1 MTKTKH
7 FFKSLIMLPIIGFLC
22 GGSGRPVDNNENT
35 IKTKIYDSETLNLN
49 TTSDNISAVTEETNN
64 DLVVSM
70 LSFTST
76 NVTQSI
82 QFRVEINDDVSDA
95 NYYIG
100 YYEEG
105 NRYPAYLEYD
115 VKDQKGNTKRLQTEI
130 VQKANHGIGGSLGNQ
145 LFSSYCDIEVPYDY
159 KVDTDSVELTH
170 VYKADFKYDENG
182 YVVSRDPD
190 LDHPQSFKIEKFKT
204 FSIRRLQDV
213 LDTTFVKFAEYDNY
227 LTITAKFDNFGAK
240 IYENLSST
248 TKALY
253 KKNKKNI
260 DNGTIAVRT
269 RLSIGGDTLLKVTKK
284 DGTIEKLKSIAG
296 DLKFFDEENYRTFL
310 IPDLKKDAIK
320 NFEIYASDISIEL
333 FNNSTKKIVP
343 RSSITS
349 RYGLIDFKMVDILN
363 GDKTVAV
370 KAVDIDQNIN
380 YSTLF
385 IVFMV
390 SFVVLYVGCAI
401 LYYFY
406 LKKKDKKSEF
416 KVLNNKQFIIINIL
430 GIIFLGAL
438 LLDILYIVARTTL
451 FNNSLTVYNP
461 LDWVII
467 VASVISICLGGYF
480 IKYFFNV
487 YKDYKEKIAREKL
500 NLNSDKADDGTN

>member
-1 MTKTKH
+1 
-7 FFKSLIMLPIIGFLC
+7 MLPIIGFLC

-100 YYEEG
+100 YYEKETK
-105 NRYPAYLEYD
+105 YPAYLEYD
-115 VKDQKGNTKRLQTEI
+115 VKDKKGGIKRLQTEI
-130 VQKANHGIGGSLGNQ
+130 VQKANHGIGSSLGAQ
-145 LFSSYCDIEVPYDY
+145 LFSSYCDIEIPYDY
-159 KVDTDSVELTH
+159 NVDTDSVYLTN
-170 VYKADFKYDENG
+170 VYKADFKYDESG
-182 YVVSRDPD
+182 DVVSRDPD
-190 LDHPQSFKIEKFKT
+190 LEHPYSFKIEKFKT
-204 FSIRRLQDV
+204 FANRKLGDF
-213 LDTTFVKFAEYDNY
+213 LDTTFVKFAEYDDY
-227 LTITAKFDNFGAK
+227 LTITAKFDNFGKK
-240 IYENLSST
+240 IYENISST
-248 TKALY
+248 TKDLY

-284 DGTIEKLKSIAG
+284 DGTILNLKSITG

-310 IPDLKKDAIK
+310 IKDLKKDDVK
-320 NFEIYASDISIEL
+320 NFEIFAGEVSIEL

-343 RSSITS
+343 RSAVTT
-349 RYGLIDFKMVDILN
+349 RYGLIDFKMVDVLN
-363 GDKTVAV
+363 GDETVAI
-370 KAVDIDQNIN
+370 KAVNTNENLN
-380 YSTLF
+380 YTTLF
-385 IVFMV
+385 IVSSV
-390 SFVVLYVGCAI
+390 VFVVLYVGSAI
-401 LYYFY
+401 LYYFH
-406 LKKKDKKSEF
+406 LKKKDKNSEF
-416 KVLNNKQFIIINIL
+416 KVLNNKQFIKTNIL
-430 GIIFLGAL
+430 GIICLGAL

-467 VASVISICLGGYF
+467 VTSIISICLGGYF
-480 IKYFFNV
+480 IKYFYTA
-487 YKDYKEKIAREKL
+487 YKDNKEKIARERLKL
-500 NLNSDKADDGTN
+500 NADKSDDGTN